1 MRLKDKVAVVTAS
14 TRGIGAAI
22 AETFAQEGA
31 KVYLAA
37 RNPERAQAMID
48 RLTKEGCSVS
58 YVYNDAY
65 KQETY
70 KSMIEETVEKE
81 GRIDILVNN
90 FGTSD
95 PTKDLDIKSTE
106 YDEFLRTLNANIGS
120 VFLASQA
127 AISHMAK
134 NGGGSIINISS
145 IGGSVPDISQIGYGT
160 SKAAIN
166 YLTKLIATQAAR
178 DNIRCNAVLPGMTA
192 TDAVMQNLTQD
203 FQNFFLKHT
212 PIKRMGTPENIA
224 QAVLYFASDESSYT
238 TGQILEVSGG
248 FGMPTPV
255 FGDMIEMKNRR

>member
-95 PTKDLDIKSTE
+95 PRKDLDINP
-106 YDEFLRTLNANIGS
+106 RN
-120 VFLASQA
+120 
-127 AISHMAK
+127 M
-134 NGGGSIINISS
+134 
-145 IGGSVPDISQIGYGT
+145 
-160 SKAAIN
+160 
-166 YLTKLIATQAAR
+166 
-178 DNIRCNAVLPGMTA
+178 M
-192 TDAVMQNLTQD
+192 
-203 FQNFFLKHT
+203 NF
-212 PIKRMGTPENIA
+212 
-224 QAVLYFASDESSYT
+224 
-238 TGQILEVSGG
+238 
-248 FGMPTPV
+248 
-255 FGDMIEMKNRR
+255 